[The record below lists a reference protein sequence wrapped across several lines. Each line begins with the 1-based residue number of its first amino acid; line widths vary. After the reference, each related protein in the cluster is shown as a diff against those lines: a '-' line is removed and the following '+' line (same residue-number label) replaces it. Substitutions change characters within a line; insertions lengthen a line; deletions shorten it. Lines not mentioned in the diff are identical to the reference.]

1 MRICFFGESY
11 VNGTG
16 DPSYQGWVGRL
27 CAQARTSGKD
37 ITAYNCGIRGA
48 TSTLIRATWYAEA
61 KVRLTGMTPEAVVF
75 SYGTN
80 DSWHEADQPQVSLED
95 QTKNTTA
102 ILTESS
108 AHWPTLMIGPP
119 GFANYDATGA
129 RREDHAERDRAM
141 KAVCA
146 ELGVPYFATLAA
158 FDSFKH
164 WCAEAMAGDGV
175 HPGAQGY
182 AEMAE
187 ELAAWPAW
195 QELIAGA

>member
-16 DPSYQGWVGRL
+16 DPTYQGWVGRL
-27 CAQARTSGKD
+27 CAQARASGKD

-48 TSTLIRATWYAEA
+48 TSTLLHATWQAEA
-61 KVRLTGMTPEAVVF
+61 KARLPGLTPEAVVF

-80 DSWHEADQPQVSLED
+80 DSWRDGDQPQVSLAD
-95 QTKNTTA
+95 QLKNTTA

-108 AHWPTLMIGPP
+108 ARWPTLMIGPP
-119 GFANYDATGA
+119 GFANYDATEA
-129 RREDHAERDRAM
+129 RREDHVERDRGM
-141 KAVCA
+141 KTVCA
-146 ELGVPYFATLAA
+146 DLGIPYFETLAV
-158 FDSFKH
+158 FDGFKY
-164 WCAEAMAGDGV
+164 WRAEAMAGDGV

-195 QELIAGA
+195 QKLIAAA